1 MSDTA
6 TESITPKSTGSGKAK
21 GVALNIIPPLLF
33 GALVL
38 AGWYFIS
45 YVMLAE
51 NRRFLPVSYTHL
63 TLPTNREV

>member
-33 GALVL
+33 GALV
-38 AGWYFIS
+38 
-45 YVMLAE
+45 
-51 NRRFLPVSYTHL
+51 
-63 TLPTNREV
+63 